1 MTKAIGV
8 FVPVLACLLTIAC
21 PMSVPKFSLVGY
33 AYHRA
38 DSGSRDVASG
48 DTVNFDVVLEYEAEG
63 II

>member
-1 MTKAIGV
+1 
-8 FVPVLACLLTIAC
+8 
-21 PMSVPKFSLVGY
+21 MSVPKFSLVGY
-33 AYHRA
+33 SYHRA